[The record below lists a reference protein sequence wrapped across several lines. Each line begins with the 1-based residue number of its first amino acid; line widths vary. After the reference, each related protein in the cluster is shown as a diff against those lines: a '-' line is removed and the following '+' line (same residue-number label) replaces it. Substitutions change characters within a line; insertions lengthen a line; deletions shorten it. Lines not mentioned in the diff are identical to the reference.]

1 MVDFTDPAIWSPIVQ
16 TIVLTLTLV
25 IFIFSFRSQNRAM
38 REQAYE
44 RVMDDYGDAMR
55 MLLEKPELY
64 PFQMELFNRSSALS
78 SARPGREQRSYSRED
93 LAVRNFVVM
102 MYGFFERVHFLYRR
116 KWINE
121 DTWKQWAAFLAIVAA
136 HPVFKDVHQSS
147 VEMFDKEFV
156 DYVSSIISDSSKEQQ
171 GSRNAK

>member
-1 MVDFTDPAIWSPIVQ
+1 MTDFSDPAFWSPIVQ

-25 IFIFSFRSQNRAM
+25 IFVFSFRSQNRAM
-38 REQAYE
+38 REQAYD
-44 RVMDDYGDAMR
+44 RVMDDYGDALR

-64 PFQMELFNRSSALS
+64 QFQADLFNRRNLS
-78 SARPGREQRSYSRED
+78 PGQEQKTFTRED

-116 KWINE
+116 KWIDEN
-121 DTWKQWAAFLAIVAA
+121 TWKQWAAFLAVVAD

-147 VEMFDKEFV
+147 AEMFDRQFV
-156 DYVSSIISDSSKEQQ
+156 DYVSSILSDGQKTHTNPKESS
-171 GSRNAK
+171 